1 MNKNIKTESGKA
13 KLIFLSHKK
22 NYAMIN
28 RFKTEKD
35 VALFLFRLLPAST
48 SNKVMHIN
56 DKQYLIL
63 CDSNNQL
70 IGELYDVPKSSANEV
85 ANFVEVLS
93 KEFGCIRGSYTQLCL
108 DLFSSTSYSDDD
120 LEYLIKTN

>member
-1 MNKNIKTESGKA
+1 MNTKTDNSNA
-13 KLIFLSHKK
+13 KSIFLSHKK

-35 VALFLFRLLPAST
+35 VALSLFRLLPAST
-48 SNKVMHIN
+48 SNKMIHIN

-70 IGELYDVPKSSANEV
+70 IGELYDVPKSSAIDV
-85 ANFVEVLS
+85 VNFVEVLS
-93 KEFGCIRGSYTQLCL
+93 KEFGCIRGSFKQICI
-108 DLFSSTSYSDDD
+108 DLFGSTSYCDDD